1 MRMWQDI
8 SKILLPVFIGPTC
21 VCCLPHTATRTVKIF
36 QHLASR
42 HWSFVP
48 KWQIK
53 YVSSGS
59 KLCKI
64 EKKFYLWW
72 VLSFLFSSIFNWWIR
87 PFSPSKE
94 FIHPVHCYFRETN
107 FLALKF
113 SCSPLLLLWFI
124 SHDPCTV
131 CLQTKPALETI
142 AQWGHSPV
150 ESLLGSSMTLGTLFS
165 WHWEHLSTRGD
176 HLRRKASDREWM
188 LSCSPPKGQFV
199 HYNSFV

>member
-87 PFSPSKE
+87 SFFPLLKKL
-94 FIHPVHCYFRETN
+94 IHPVHCYFWETY

-113 SCSPLLLLWFI
+113 SCSPFL
-124 SHDPCTV
+124 
-131 CLQTKPALETI
+131 
-142 AQWGHSPV
+142 
-150 ESLLGSSMTLGTLFS
+150 SLNWPKAAAACDFS
-165 WHWEHLSTRGD
+165 WPIHSVFADQANFRD
-176 HLRRKASDREWM
+176 HSAVGTFFCWVAAWQFHDSWYSVFLTLRTPKYPRWPPEEESIWSWM
-188 LSCSPPKGQFV
+188 DTQLFTS
-199 HYNSFV
+199 